1 MHLAS
6 EPWSQLALG
15 KLKDVWML
23 ESVTAT
29 RFARRMTNGKTKP
42 CLMACDCDD
51 GSEVEV
57 IAKLSGGCERGI
69 GGLVAEAIVAMF
81 AADLELPVPQPYL
94 VRVEPELVRLI
105 PDAEIQDLCASSS
118 CVAFGSR
125 LLPPSHSVWLHS
137 RAIPQPLQQQAIEI
151 FALDALLMNA
161 DRRPSNPNC
170 QSNGSTFAIYD
181 HELCFVPILFT
192 PLPWV
197 PNALEYLRDDEAS
210 HLFRAGLQGALV
222 DLSRFAGA
230 VEAVTSARIQQYLA
244 ALPPEWFS
252 ADAIAVAAAE
262 HLSALRDNIEA
273 AITEV
278 TRVLS

>member
-1 MHLAS
+1 
-6 EPWSQLALG
+6 
-15 KLKDVWML
+15 ML

-29 RFARRMTNGKTKP
+29 RFDRRMTNGKTKP
-42 CLMACDCDD
+42 CLMACDCED
-51 GSEVEV
+51 GTEVEV
-57 IAKLSGGCERGI
+57 VVKLSGGCERGV
-69 GGLVAEAIVAMF
+69 GGLVTEAIVAMF

-94 VRVEPELVRLI
+94 VRVEPALVELI
-105 PDAEIQDLCASSS
+105 PDVEIKELAAKSSG
-118 CVAFGSR
+118 VAFGSR

-151 FALDALLMNA
+151 FALDALLLNA

-181 HELCFVPILFT
+181 HELCFLPPLFA
-192 PLPWV
+192 PMPWV
-197 PNALEYLRDDEAS
+197 PNGLEYLRADEGS
-210 HLFRAGLQGALV
+210 HLFRSGLQGTLV

-230 VEAVTSARIQQYLA
+230 VEAITPARIHQYLE
-244 ALPPEWFS
+244 ALPHEWS
-252 ADAIAVAAAE
+252 AAEGVAKSATE

>member
-1 MHLAS
+1 
-6 EPWSQLALG
+6 
-15 KLKDVWML
+15 ML
-23 ESVTAT
+23 EMVTAT
-29 RFARRMTNGKTKP
+29 RFDRRMTNGKTKP

-51 GSEVEV
+51 GAEVEV
-57 IAKLSGGCERGI
+57 VVKLSGGCERGI
-69 GGLVAEAIVAMF
+69 GGLAIEAIVAMF
-81 AADLELPVPQPYL
+81 AADLELPVPQPYV
-94 VRVEPELVRLI
+94 VRVEPPLVQLI
-105 PDAEIQDLCASSS
+105 PDAEIRDLAAKSSS
-118 CVAFGSR
+118 VAFGSR

-151 FALDALLMNA
+151 FALDALLLNA

-181 HELCFVPILFT
+181 HELCFVPPLFA
-192 PLPWV
+192 PSPWV
-197 PNALEYLRDDEAS
+197 PNGLEYLRADEAS
-210 HLFRAGLQGALV
+210 HLFRAGLRGTLV

-230 VEAVTSARIQQYLA
+230 VEAVTPARIQEYLA
-244 ALPPEWFS
+244 ALPPEWS
-252 ADAIAVAAAE
+252 AADAVANTAAD